1 MFSLSHLQH
10 ILKPVQAGVFQ
21 RYVDQHQADKYC
33 KRFHCYDLLVGLV
46 YAQLSHSSSLRV
58 LEGRWNQQPEQ
69 HYHLHTGALSRSTLA
84 DALER
89 RNPAPFADLAGALMQ
104 TLQRSLRRE
113 ARALLHALDSTG
125 IILKGRG
132 FETYA
137 GNGSGRIDGL
147 KLHLMI
153 NVGGQLPVEQRIT
166 SAKVSDI
173 SAGREFA
180 IEPGITYAFDKGYCD
195 YAWWASIDAAGAFFV
210 TRQKKNAAYTVVEAR
225 PASAEHILSDEVI
238 LFPRNR
244 KRSPAYSQPLRRI
257 VVDRPGKQPLVLV
270 SNQLQTSADEIAEQ
284 YRQRWQI
291 ELLFKWFKQHLKLKT
306 FLGRSENAVRLQI
319 LAALIAFLLFKRY
332 RDSSPELA
340 AETLWISLASVSSNL
355 FLRPLTEYA
364 RHKRRQA
371 DRSAAQLRQAGLF

>member
-1 MFSLSHLQH
+1 MFSSSYLQQ

-21 RYVDQHQADKYC
+21 RYVDQHHADKYC

-195 YAWWASIDAAGAFFV
+195 YAWWAKIDAAGAFFV
-210 TRQKKNAAYTVVEAR
+210 TRQKKNAAYAVVETR

>member
-1 MFSLSHLQH
+1 MFSSSYLQQ
-10 ILKPVQAGVFQ
+10 ILKSVQAGVFQ
-21 RYVDQHQADKYC
+21 RYVDQHPADKYC

-195 YAWWASIDAAGAFFV
+195 YAWWAKIDAAGAFFV
-210 TRQKKNAAYTVVEAR
+210 TRQKKNAAYAVVETR

-257 VVDRPGKQPLVLV
+257 VVERTGKQPLVLV
-270 SNQLQTSADEIAEQ
+270 SNQLQTSAEEIAEQ

-340 AETLWISLASVSSNL
+340 AETLWISLASISSNL

-371 DRSAAQLRQAGLF
+371 DRSSAQLRQAGLF

>member
-104 TLQRSLRRE
+104 SLQRSLRRE

-210 TRQKKNAAYTVVEAR
+210 TRQKKNAAYTVVETR
-225 PASAEHILSDEVI
+225 PASAEHILSDELI

-244 KRSPAYSQPLRRI
+244 KHSPAYSQPLRRI
-257 VVDRPGKQPLVLV
+257 VVERTGKQPLVLV

>member
-1 MFSLSHLQH
+1 MFSSSHLQQ

-113 ARALLHALDSTG
+113 AQALLHALDSTG

-173 SAGREFA
+173 AAGREFA

-195 YAWWASIDAAGAFFV
+195 YAWWAKIDAAGAFFV
-210 TRQKKNAAYTVVEAR
+210 TRQKKNAAYTVVETR

-244 KRSPAYSQPLRRI
+244 KRSPAYSHPLRRI
-257 VVDRPGKQPLVLV
+257 VVERTGKQPLVLV
-270 SNQLQTSADEIAEQ
+270 SNQLQTSAEEIAEQ

-355 FLRPLTEYA
+355 FLRPLTESA

-371 DRSAAQLRQAGLF
+371 ERAAAQLRQAGLF

>member
-1 MFSLSHLQH
+1 MFSSSHLQQ

-195 YAWWASIDAAGAFFV
+195 YAWWAKIDAAGAFFV
-210 TRQKKNAAYTVVEAR
+210 TRQKKNAAYAVVETR

-257 VVDRPGKQPLVLV
+257 VVERTGKQPLVLV

-371 DRSAAQLRQAGLF
+371 ERAAAQLRQAGLF